1 MQALLCT
8 ALLSALFFSWL
19 WQAFRLYSYPGLVPY
34 NDEAGELFHLPLFT
48 GLALLAYGLR
58 LRFRFTEQE
67 SCQGYVLPV
76 LGSTR
81 LRRRLVTLL
90 LMWTPVVLMVT
101 PVSNEFSGWVRS
113 GSWAVSALAG
123 IGAGIAGCRIGLA
136 LCRFSGGQLVLSLG
150 LASIVA
156 PICNYLVLLCPEPY
170 WVIPRCFSPPCS
182 PCCPL
187 CIPLPLV
194 RRGSTPIPFPYPV
207 VPVVW
212 MPAHGV

>member
-1 MQALLCT
+1 M
-8 ALLSALFFSWL
+8 
-19 WQAFRLYSYPGLVPY
+19 P
-34 NDEAGELFHLPLFT
+34 
-48 GLALLAYGLR
+48 
-58 LRFRFTEQE
+58 
-67 SCQGYVLPV
+67 GYVLPV

-90 LMWTPVVLMVT
+90 LMSDAGSSLMVT

-170 WVIPRCFSPPCS
+170 WVIPALLFPRPVRLAA
-182 PCCPL
+182 L
-187 CIPLPLV
+187 CVSHCL
-194 RRGSTPIPFPYPV
+194 
-207 VPVVW
+207 W
-212 MPAHGV
+212 